1 MGRTVKRGRGR
12 PRKYAPLPLTMSQA
26 EDKKKKA
33 LRKAQLQ
40 TARRSAAKAQA
51 QAARTTELLLTGQ
64 VSGRQAQGPL
74 GLPYARESITHAK
87 EAREQAG
94 AVAWPGEP
102 ATVGAV
108 VDARCESMRLERT
121 AALNGD
127 LMVEEARKRQL
138 MQNFQPKPYLTMS
151 EGVLRQKNT
160 LTLPPD
166 VLRWPQNL
174 WVDGGSHKV
183 PASSAP
189 EELGDARYK
198 KQKRS
203 KGKGEVPE
211 AAGRK
216 FKKQL
221 SLNLATVR
229 PGCIRQ
235 PHARGHRAV
244 YGASW
249 KEKDL
254 APFLECGGVCGAI
267 PLNSVTSAPCV
278 AHKQAFD
285 AVQRP

>member
-87 EAREQAG
+87 EAREQAS

-138 MQNFQPKPYLTMS
+138 MQNF
-151 EGVLRQKNT
+151 
-160 LTLPPD
+160 
-166 VLRWPQNL
+166 
-174 WVDGGSHKV
+174 
-183 PASSAP
+183 
-189 EELGDARYK
+189 
-198 KQKRS
+198 
-203 KGKGEVPE
+203 
-211 AAGRK
+211 
-216 FKKQL
+216 
-221 SLNLATVR
+221 
-229 PGCIRQ
+229 
-235 PHARGHRAV
+235 
-244 YGASW
+244 
-249 KEKDL
+249 
-254 APFLECGGVCGAI
+254 
-267 PLNSVTSAPCV
+267 
-278 AHKQAFD
+278 
-285 AVQRP
+285 